1 MPATHASLRVA
12 ALPRAL
18 GLALLAAGAVLAAG
32 APVAAQA
39 QVAPFPQANGAVA
52 VATPAP
58 AAQRHTLNLTAA
70 DIGVLIQTVSEITGR
85 GFIVDPR
92 VEGRVTVISSQ
103 AMDAEQVWDTFTAVL
118 RTHGYAV
125 VPNGGLWKVLP
136 LQDAI
141 QEGAAANAGGPDA
154 VVTRVI
160 EVRQVPAMQLAELL
174 RPLVPAGAQVA
185 AQGSTLVVTDRAGN
199 VERLARL
206 VERIDTAG
214 AGEVEVLPLRHANA
228 AEVARTLAQ
237 LEPGLAAAQAPGALA
252 AGGPR
257 LVADTRSNS
266 VLLSGDRAQRLRL
279 RTLVAH
285 LDTPLGEGDATQVIY
300 LRYAQA
306 EDVVPVLQEVAATLT
321 GTSASGEGARTASI
335 GFHAETNALVIAA
348 PPAVFRELA
357 SVVRQLD
364 IRRAQVLVEAVIVE
378 VSDDLA
384 DELGVQWQ
392 TTDIDGPGD
401 SGVIGGTNFPDNS
414 GGGSIVGGL
423 TNPLGAIS
431 GNGLRL
437 GYLGGSISLP
447 IGPDGSDV
455 TVFQVGALVRA
466 LRGDGRANIL
476 SRPSVITLDHQ
487 EAEFKVAQ
495 EVPFLTGQ
503 YTNAGGGDGN
513 QPTNPFQTIERKD
526 VGLILN
532 VTPHVNE
539 GDSVRLDIRQE
550 VSTLAPS
557 QVQGAVDLI
566 TNTREIRTSVMVP
579 DGGFLVLGGLTS
591 EEVGEAISGV
601 PGLSRVPVLGNL
613 FKSRRSTRA
622 KRNLMIFLR
631 PYILRDGVSEAAVTG
646 ERYTYL
652 RAEQIQAN
660 ERFDGR
666 VRGGELPVLPSDPS
680 ALFPEPAPATAAPP
694 ETLPAPAREREPR

>member
-1 MPATHASLRVA
+1 MPASLATPRVA

-18 GLALLAAGAVLAAG
+18 GLALLAAGAVVALG
-32 APVAAQA
+32 APAAAMA
-39 QVAPFPQANGAVA
+39 QFAPLPQANGAVA
-52 VATPAP
+52 VAPPTP

-85 GFIVDPR
+85 GYIVDPR

-237 LEPGLAAAQAPGALA
+237 LEPGLAAAQAPGAVVA
-252 AGGPR
+252 VGGPR

-321 GTSASGEGARTASI
+321 GTSASAEGARTASI

-348 PPAVFRELA
+348 PPAVYRELA
-357 SVVRQLD
+357 AVVRQLD

-392 TTDIDGPGD
+392 TTDIDGAGD
-401 SGVIGGTNFPDNS
+401 SGVIGGTNFPDNT

-601 PGLSRVPVLGNL
+601 PGVSRVPLLGNL
-613 FKSRRSTRA
+613 FKSRRTTRA

-646 ERYTYL
+646 DRYNFL
-652 RAEQIQAN
+652 RTEQIQAN

-666 VRGGELPVLPSDPS
+666 VRGGELPVLPSDPA
-680 ALFPEPAPATAAPP
+680 ALFPEPAPAAAPP